1 MGCLIRFAF
10 AAVIVVGLAIGA
22 CDRGAVDTSSD
33 QPMDGSTAGANAVTL
48 EDLGI
53 DATEVQHGEARG
65 D

>member
-10 AAVIVVGLAIGA
+10 AAVIVVALAIGA

-33 QPMDGSTAGANAVTL
+33 QLMDGSTAGANAVTL

-53 DATEVQHGEARG
+53 DATEVQHVAAQG

>member
-1 MGCLIRFAF
+1 MRTLL
-10 AAVIVVGLAIGA
+10 AAAIVLALALGA
-22 CDRGAVDTSSD
+22 CVPAREKEP
-33 QPMDGSTAGANAVTL
+33 PMDGSTAGANAVTL

>member
-10 AAVIVVGLAIGA
+10 AAVIVVALAIGA

-53 DATEVQHGEARG
+53 DATEVQHGEAQG

>member
-10 AAVIVVGLAIGA
+10 AAVIVIALAIGA
-22 CDRGAVDTSSD
+22 CDRGAVDTSSE

-53 DATEVQHGEARG
+53 DTTEVQHGEAQG

>member
-10 AAVIVVGLAIGA
+10 AAVIVVALAIGA

-53 DATEVQHGEARG
+53 EREEVPHANWQGE
-65 D
+65 